1 MRLYKHKWRGHY
13 SIYLNTADGFCKLN
27 INPDGTAELYDLVVY
42 PESRGRRH
50 GSLLLSLAI
59 QVARTEKAE
68 ILLLWPDCERWTVE
82 WYERR
87 GFRRDPF
94 WRNVDGEPAWALE
107 L

>member
-42 PESRGRRH
+42 PESRGHRH

-59 QVARTEKAE
+59 QAARTEKAE
-68 ILLLWPDCERWTVE
+68 ILFLWPDCESWTVE

-94 WRNVDGEPAWALE
+94 WRNAAGEPAWTLE